1 MDFLEDMELYEQA
14 MKNAYQIITRRKTL
28 DDIYYDLEE
37 GRIDKLPLPF
47 DPINEDGRNPDVIDV
62 VIEYFTSTEEYEKCA
77 VLLKEAKSYRND
89 KKEADKLKKSSK

>member
-37 GRIDKLPLPF
+37 GKIDSLPLPF
-47 DPINEDGRNPDVIDV
+47 DPIHEDGRSEDVIDV

-77 VLLKEAKSYRND
+77 ELVKIKD
-89 KKEADKLKKSSK
+89 KCLKKQIELEKQR